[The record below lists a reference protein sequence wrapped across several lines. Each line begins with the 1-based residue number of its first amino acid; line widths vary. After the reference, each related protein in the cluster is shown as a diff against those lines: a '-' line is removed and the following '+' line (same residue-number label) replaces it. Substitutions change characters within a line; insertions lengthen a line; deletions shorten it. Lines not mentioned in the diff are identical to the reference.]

1 MAALEAA
8 GDFVLDEGK
17 RALLSWLP
25 EDVRPTRRSLTI
37 IAGAH
42 GSSRNIIRTEGRHV
56 VDQGGRI
63 SELVGA
69 RMLSHLEPSH
79 RLLMRRRGAQ
89 EWGMADGTI
98 GRRLP

>member
-25 EDVRPTRRSLTI
+25 EGVRQARRSLTI
-37 IAGAH
+37 MAGAH
-42 GSSRNIIRTEGRHV
+42 GSSRNNTRTEGRHV
-56 VDQGGRI
+56 VGRERRI
-63 SELVGA
+63 IKLAGA